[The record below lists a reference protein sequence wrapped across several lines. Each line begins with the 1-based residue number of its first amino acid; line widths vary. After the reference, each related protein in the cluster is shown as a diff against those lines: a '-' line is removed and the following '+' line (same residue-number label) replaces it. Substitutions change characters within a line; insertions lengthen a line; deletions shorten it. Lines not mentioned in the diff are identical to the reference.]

1 MKTITIGRD
10 MNCDVYVDN
19 RMISRRHAILRIHPT
34 GKMELV
40 DMSTNG
46 TYVNGIRLSS
56 NVPFPLKRKDIVS
69 FAHVSQL
76 DWKLIP
82 NPFKWVR
89 LGLIALAA
97 IAVAIAVV
105 MIVRSCGNDDSYNEE
120 EYVEKGSGHSGG
132 NHIKSDSLKNNNASP
147 FENSRNDVKDP
158 SNAPNAMDNDSGE
171 AVNHSRELPKNTDSK
186 NDTARAKNESVLDKV
201 MRNTPSAKRQATDAA
216 KNSKPIDKK
225 TGTKK
230 ADDKKKTEDEK
241 TDTKNSV
248 PNQMI

>member
-97 IAVAIAVV
+97 IAVAIAMV
-105 MIVRSCGNDDSYNEE
+105 MIVKSCSNNESYNEE
-120 EYVEKGSGHSGG
+120 EYVEKGSGHSKG
-132 NHIKSDSLKNNNASP
+132 NYIKSDSLKNNNTSP
-147 FENSRNDVKDP
+147 FEKGNNNVKDSSNEP
-158 SNAPNAMDNDSGE
+158 SITDNGSGE
-171 AVNHSRELPKNTDSK
+171 AVNHNRELPKNANSK
-186 NDTARAKNESVLDKV
+186 NDTNESVIDKV
-201 MRNTPSAKRQATDAA
+201 MRNTPSAKRQAADAT
-216 KNSKPIDKK
+216 KNSKPIEKAGNKK
-225 TGTKK
+225 PNGKRKT
-230 ADDKKKTEDEK
+230 DDKK

>member
-82 NPFKWVR
+82 NPFKWVK

-97 IAVAIAVV
+97 IAVVIAMV
-105 MIVRSCGNDDSYNEE
+105 MIVRSCGNDNPYNEE

-132 NHIKSDSLKNNNASP
+132 NYIKSDSLKNNNTSP
-147 FENSRNDVKDP
+147 FEKGNNNVKDP
-158 SNAPNAMDNDSGE
+158 SNEPGATGNSSGE
-171 AVNHSRELPKNTDSK
+171 AVNHNRELPKNANSK
-186 NDTARAKNESVLDKV
+186 NDTNESVIDKV
-201 MRNTPSAKRQATDAA
+201 MRNTPSAKGKAANAA
-216 KNSKPIDKK
+216 KNSKSIDK

-230 ADDKKKTEDEK
+230 AKDKKKADDKK